1 MLNKEA
7 LNVQYK
13 RALEDDIINYLAE
26 VKSIK
31 IREALDIYYSSK
43 LAQQIE
49 EGAYGIENMD
59 YKYLVNDLIENE
71 SELFANQSPSS

>member
-1 MLNKEA
+1 LFNKET
-7 LNVQYK
+7 LNIQYK

-26 VKSIK
+26 IK
-31 IREALDIYYSSK
+31 AIEIREAFDIYYSSK

-49 EGAYGIENMD
+49 EGVFGIENMD

-71 SELFANQSPSS
+71 SKLFNR

>member
-1 MLNKEA
+1 MLNREA

-26 VKSIK
+26 VKSIE
-31 IREALDIYYSSK
+31 IREAFDIYYSSK

-59 YKYLVNDLIENE
+59 YKYLANDLIENE
-71 SELFANQSPSS
+71 PELFTG

>member
-1 MLNKEA
+1 MFNKET
-7 LNVQYK
+7 LNIQYK

-26 VKSIK
+26 IK
-31 IREALDIYYSSK
+31 AIEIREAFDIYYSSK

-49 EGAYGIENMD
+49 EGVFGIENMD

-71 SELFANQSPSS
+71 SKLFNR